1 MTVRRLVV
9 VSAGLG
15 QPSATRL
22 LADRLTSATAAFLR
36 GAGVETD
43 VEVIEL
49 RELARDLVDHLV
61 TGFPSPRLRAAIE
74 HVRGSDGLIAV
85 TPIFNASYSGLF
97 KLFFDVLEQDALAG
111 TPVLIGATGGT
122 PRHSLALDHAMRPLF
137 AYLDAAV
144 VPTAVFAAAEDWG
157 ADTGGVDGALVER
170 IERAARDLS
179 AWMVA
184 RDRPATDD
192 PYADP
197 VPFESLLQQV
207 APEPDPTA

>member
-22 LADRLTSATAAFLR
+22 LADRLASATAASLR
-36 GAGVETD
+36 GASVETD
-43 VEVIEL
+43 IEVIEL
-49 RELARDLVDHLV
+49 RALARDLVDHLV

-122 PRHSLALDHAMRPLF
+122 PRHS
-137 AYLDAAV
+137 
-144 VPTAVFAAAEDWG
+144 
-157 ADTGGVDGALVER
+157 
-170 IERAARDLS
+170 
-179 AWMVA
+179 
-184 RDRPATDD
+184 
-192 PYADP
+192 
-197 VPFESLLQQV
+197 
-207 APEPDPTA
+207 